1 MEITTTTQTKII
13 ISHTDIQDIVTNYL
27 KEKGYEINNYQ
38 PIIKT
43 IYDGTM
49 NDLGTEEFM
58 GIEIMANKDVVAID
72 INTLESE

>member
-13 ISHTDIQDIVTNYL
+13 ISHTEIQDIVTNYL

-43 IYDGTM
+43 IYDGT
-49 NDLGTEEFM
+49 EEFM

-72 INTLESE
+72 INTLVSE